1 MTVWL
6 SESQQKDW
14 RAFVS
19 MVNLLPYQFGRILQD
34 DFGIGLSDYEI
45 LVRLSESAD
54 RSMRMSELAASTLS
68 SRSRLSH
75 QIDRLEKAGLVAR
88 KACMTDR
95 RGSIAEMTETGWQ
108 LLVKAAPIHVQSVR
122 DHLVDVLTEDEL
134 KTLGEISNKV
144 LEKLTPEL
152 QDKIITAPS
161 SDLQS

>member
-75 QIDRLEKAGLVAR
+75 QIDRLEKTGLVAR
-88 KACMTDR
+88 RACETDR
-95 RGSIAEMTETGWQ
+95 RGSIAEMTEAGWQ

-122 DHLVDVLTEDEL
+122 VHLVDVLTEDEL

-152 QDKIITAPS
+152 QDKIITAPGC
-161 SDLQS
+161 DLQG